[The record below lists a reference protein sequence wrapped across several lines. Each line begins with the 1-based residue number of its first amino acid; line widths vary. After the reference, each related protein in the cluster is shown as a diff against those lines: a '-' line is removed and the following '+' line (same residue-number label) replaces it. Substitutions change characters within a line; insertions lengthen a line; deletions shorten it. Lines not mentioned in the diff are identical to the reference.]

1 MQIELSEVL
10 TCPDCRSPQGLIV
23 LVDELDDEGRVRQGN
38 LGCSRCQRRY
48 PIRDGVVDLLAGVG
62 GGEEGAAP
70 GDGGGRPS
78 PEELAVEVGGLLGLR
93 SASGPVVLGHGLA
106 SAAGRLAGV
115 AEGVSVLALAGESG
129 AASGAGPGERSV
141 APFTLVLA
149 PVGRLPL
156 LHGKVAGVALWR
168 SGAGALEDARRAL
181 SPGGRVA
188 LLRPDGEVRRELES
202 SGLEILASEER
213 AAVARRS
220 G

>member
-23 LVDELDDEGRVRQGN
+23 LVDELDDEGRVRQGG

-62 GGEEGAAP
+62 GGEGPVP
-70 GDGGGRPS
+70 GNGGGAS
-78 PEELAVEVGGLLGLR
+78 PEELAVEIGGLLDLR

-115 AEGVSVLALAGESG
+115 VEGVSVLALAGESG

-149 PVGRLPL
+149 PAGRLPL
-156 LHGKVAGVALWR
+156 LHGKVAGVALWKC
-168 SGAGALEDARRAL
+168 GAEALEDARRAL
-181 SPGGRVA
+181 SPGGRLA
-188 LLRPDGEVRRELES
+188 LLRPDGDVRRELES
-202 SGLEILASEER
+202 SGLEVLASEER

>member
-23 LVDELDDEGRVRQGN
+23 LVDDLDDGGRVREGD

-48 PIRDGVVDLLAGVG
+48 PVRDGVVDLLAGAE
-62 GGEEGAAP
+62 GGERAAP
-70 GDGGGRPS
+70 VDGGGRSS
-78 PEELAVEVGGLLGLR
+78 PEELAVEVGGLLDLR
-93 SASGPVVLGHGLA
+93 SAGGPVVLGHGLA
-106 SAAGRLAGV
+106 PAAGRLAGAV
-115 AEGVSVLALAGESG
+115 EGVSVLALAGESSAASG
-129 AASGAGPGERSV
+129 AASGERAV

-149 PVGRLPL
+149 PAGRLPL
-156 LHGKVAGVALWR
+156 LHGKVAGVALWK
-168 SGAGALEDARRAL
+168 SGAEALEDARRAL

-188 LLRPDGEVRRELES
+188 LLRPDDEARRELES
-202 SGLEILASEER
+202 SGLEVLASEER

>member
-23 LVDELDDEGRVRQGN
+23 LVDELDDEGRVREGD

-48 PIRDGVVDLLAGVG
+48 PIRDGVVDLLDAAG
-62 GGEEGAAP
+62 GGEGAAP
-70 GDGGGRPS
+70 VSGGGRPS
-78 PEELAVEVGGLLGLR
+78 PEELALEVGGLLDLR
-93 SASGPVVLGHGLA
+93 SAGGPVVLGHGLA

-115 AEGVSVLALAGESG
+115 VEGVPVLALAGESG
-129 AASGAGPGERSV
+129 AVSGAAPRGRSIV
-141 APFTLVLA
+141 PFTLVLA
-149 PVGRLPL
+149 PAGRLPL
-156 LHGKVAGVALWR
+156 LHGKVAGVALWKY
-168 SGAGALEDARRAL
+168 GAEALQDARRAL

-188 LLRPDGEVRRELES
+188 LLRPDEDARRELES
-202 SGLEILASEER
+202 SGLEVLASDER